1 MNMKKVL
8 TVILIMSTSLFI
20 MTSCG
25 GGDEKKSSFPTDPL
39 EIVTY
44 GINDSMSVIKEEAS
58 DSMLNLS
65 SYMGLEE
72 SDLEKPEVNI
82 NFDIKNDEG
91 DVSIFY
97 KALNN
102 TKSKDA
108 TLALGLSADG
118 QNMQTSVNFTGDDMI
133 MSFLSTSEP
142 MVKYSMPSDKTN
154 SISDLDPLSRYVAA
168 LELEP
173 AEESKDTW
181 DADLS
186 KFTDGLSTNLTSE
199 NVEKTTE
206 AITHK
211 GEEIEASTYTLTA
224 ADAAASEALKDLFN
238 ALNSDED
245 MNSLTTAS
253 EQADEDSVEALAS
266 VESVIND
273 EAKLAE
279 TKLTSKVYVDN
290 ETILACNMTFETP
303 DGNFIINNQYAI
315 DKNSKDITTKTVYIS
330 GLEMTSTHVLT
341 TDGDTENEKQTYV
354 MSQANP
360 KGTLELINE
369 SKAVKAGDDYT
380 KDFTISYTS
389 DEEGVITTANS
400 TGKYEATNS
409 EGTVNGTFSGTAD
422 SNDPTE
428 GKQTFNYSGTT
439 LMSDKDPE
447 VTIPTF
453 LADSGKEFT
462 DVNELKAYLNEDSG
476 NKIKNITN
484 PYERKI
490 TAMIWMIR
498 LNF

>member
-1 MNMKKVL
+1 
-8 TVILIMSTSLFI
+8 
-20 MTSCG
+20 
-25 GGDEKKSSFPTDPL
+25 
-39 EIVTY
+39 
-44 GINDSMSVIKEEAS
+44 
-58 DSMLNLS
+58 
-65 SYMGLEE
+65 
-72 SDLEKPEVNI
+72 
-82 NFDIKNDEG
+82 
-91 DVSIFY
+91 
-97 KALNN
+97 
-102 TKSKDA
+102 
-108 TLALGLSADG
+108 
-118 QNMQTSVNFTGDDMI
+118 
-133 MSFLSTSEP
+133 
-142 MVKYSMPSDKTN
+142 
-154 SISDLDPLSRYVAA
+154 
-168 LELEP
+168 
-173 AEESKDTW
+173 
-181 DADLS
+181 
-186 KFTDGLSTNLTSE
+186 
-199 NVEKTTE
+199 
-206 AITHK
+206 
-211 GEEIEASTYTLTA
+211 
-224 ADAAASEALKDLFN
+224 
-238 ALNSDED
+238 

-360 KGTLELINE
+360 KETLEVINE

-476 NKIKNITN
+476 NKIKNIAN